1 MAARRG
7 GQMFTR
13 EKGFPDFYADA
24 DSDID
29 DWRDN
34 SDFEPSSSKDSET
47 GDSDKG
53 SEQDL
58 IEPEQ

>member
-1 MAARRG
+1 
-7 GQMFTR
+7 MFTR